1 MTGSRTRGRRSLCLA
16 ASSAR
21 LYLSGSGRRVATG
34 DDMWVIWPA
43 GADFV
48 SVTAS
53 CRCAGRLVRLRPPEP
68 GPGAGAQLEGG
79 DTDSGSA
86 SGDVV

>member
-16 ASSAR
+16 ASSVR

-53 CRCAGRLVRLRPPEP
+53 CRCAGWLVRLQPPEP
-68 GPGAGAQLEGG
+68 RSRRGARLEGG

-86 SGDVV
+86 TGNVV